1 MALFGS
7 VHRLHHSADTGSLRK
22 RIRGWGSRFRQTGTV
37 LLVLVVV
44 VLVLIVLA
52 RRQPPAGPEASGSA
66 MIAPGSPPAPVAMTV
81 TAAVVTRQSW
91 EDTITATGS
100 VLPWQEAVVG
110 APLSGLR
117 LSSLEADVGDQ
128 VKRGEVLARF
138 DDALLRAEVARLHG
152 DLAQAQAQAT
162 AARRDAARAER
173 LRDSGAM
180 SEQSILA
187 ALTKSEVAAAA
198 VVAARAAVE
207 AKQVE
212 LSHTLL
218 RSPDDGVISA
228 RTATLG
234 AVPAS
239 GEPLFRLI
247 RQDRLEWRGEVTA
260 RQLGDAAVGQRV
272 ELSLPDGTVATAT
285 VRQVAP
291 SVEIDSRMA
300 LIYADVDPGSTARSG
315 MYASGRIT
323 RGTRSAVVVPAESVL
338 VRDGRNRVFLLAADG
353 DTGEVKATRVEV
365 GRRQSGLVEIIDGV
379 APGTR
384 IVEGGAA
391 FLADGDRVRV
401 VPATGGQAP
410 ATASR

>member
-7 VHRLHHSADTGSLRK
+7 VHGLHHFADIGSLRK
-22 RIRGWGSRFRQTGTV
+22 RISGRRRRLRQTGIA
-37 LLVLVVV
+37 LLVLAVV

-52 RRQPPAGPEASGSA
+52 RRQPPAGPEASGPA
-66 MIAPGSPPAPVAMTV
+66 AIASGSPPAPVAMTV
-81 TAAVVTRQSW
+81 TTAVVTRQSW
-91 EDTITATGS
+91 EDTMTATGS

-117 LSSLEADVGDQ
+117 LASLEADVGDR
-128 VKRGEVLARF
+128 VRRGEVLARF

-152 DLAQAQAQAT
+152 DLAQAQAQAA
-162 AARRDAARAER
+162 AARRDATRAEQ

-198 VVAARAAVE
+198 VVAARATVE

-212 LSHTLL
+212 LSYTLL

-260 RQLGDAAVGQRV
+260 RQLGDTAVGQQV

-323 RGTRSAVVVPAESVL
+323 RGTRSAVVVPAESVV

-353 DTGEVKATRVEV
+353 DTGEVEATRVEV